1 MGRRLK
7 RGFTALELL
16 VTMAIVAILLS
27 AGVPAFKNYSWNLR
41 MKTALDSLQTDLVLA
56 RRQAINLNT
65 QTVTCPSQTPG
76 TCSGTTDWHN
86 GWIVFADLNTD
97 RQRQTGEP
105 LLKQSSAVEFVNIFS
120 PASRS
125 YVRFYPNGSAPGS
138 NMTIRFCDDRGAQFA
153 SKISVSNSGR
163 IKLISGGIESH
174 ENCP

>member
-1 MGRRLK
+1 MGK
-7 RGFTALELL
+7 RQQGFTALELL

-41 MKTALDSLQTDLVLA
+41 MKTALDSLQTDLNLA
-56 RRQAINLNT
+56 RRQAINLNI
-65 QTVTCPSQTPG
+65 QTVTCPAQASG
-76 TCSGTTDWHN
+76 TCSGNTDWHN

-105 LLKQSSAVEFVNIFS
+105 LLKHSSAVEFINISS

-138 NMTIRFCDDRGAQFA
+138 NMTIRFCDGRGSEFA
-153 SKISVSNSGR
+153 GKVSVSNSGR
-163 IKLISGGIESH
+163 IKLQSGGIEST

>member
-1 MGRRLK
+1 MSK
-7 RGFTALELL
+7 NTQGFTALELL
-16 VTMAIVAILLS
+16 VTMVIVAILLS

-41 MKTALDSLQTDLVLA
+41 MKTAQDSLQTDLVLA

-105 LLKQSSAVEFVNIFS
+105 LLKQSSAVEFVNIIS
-120 PASRS
+120 PASRT

-138 NMTIRFCDDRGAQFA
+138 NMTIRFCDDRGAPFA
-153 SKISVSNSGR
+153 GKLSVSNSGR
-163 IKLISGGIESH
+163 IKMNSGGIESH